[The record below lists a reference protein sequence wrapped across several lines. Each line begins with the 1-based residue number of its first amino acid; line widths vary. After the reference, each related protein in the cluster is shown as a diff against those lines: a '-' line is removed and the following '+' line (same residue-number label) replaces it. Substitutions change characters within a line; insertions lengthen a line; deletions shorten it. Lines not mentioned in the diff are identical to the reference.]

1 MQISIETTS
10 GLERRLTISVPSE
23 TFEGRIS
30 DRLGDAAQRVRLPGF
45 RPGKVPMKEVR
56 RRYGSAVRA
65 EVAGEL
71 MQSSFFDAVRQEDLS
86 PAGQPNLEV
95 VKMEPGDDFEFTATF
110 EVFPSI
116 ELADLSKV
124 DVKRPEAEVT
134 DADVDDMVERLRD
147 QRKEW
152 QEVDRGAEEGDQV
165 TLDFEGRLDG
175 EVFEGGHAED
185 ATFVVGAGQ
194 MIEDFDQGVRGM
206 RAGEKGEFD
215 ATFPE
220 DYRAEHLAGKTV
232 TFSVEIKSV
241 TEPELPEL
249 DDEFFQS
256 FGLEEGGLEAFRE
269 DVRRNM
275 QREMDAAARG
285 VVKNQVMDQLNALH
299 RVQLPEALVAN
310 EIQNVRQQTLQ
321 QFQMYGA
328 GNQPDLPDEL
338 FREQAERRVR
348 IGLVVNE
355 LVNAAELQV
364 SPEKLRARIEELAEG
379 YAEPQQVINYYYG
392 NQEQLQQ
399 VEMSVL
405 EDEVVEHV
413 LSQAQVEPL
422 ASSYQDIVAGNAIP
436 AEDGDAADAAATGD
450 DAAAD
455 DTDAP
460 ASGSQQASS

>member
-1 MQISIETTS
+1 
-10 GLERRLTISVPSE
+10 
-23 TFEGRIS
+23 
-30 DRLGDAAQRVRLPGF
+30 
-45 RPGKVPMKEVR
+45 
-56 RRYGSAVRA
+56 
-65 EVAGEL
+65 
-71 MQSSFFDAVRQEDLS
+71 
-86 PAGQPNLEV
+86 
-95 VKMEPGDDFEFTATF
+95 MEPGADFEFTATF
-110 EVFPSI
+110 EVFPSV

-124 DVKRPEAEVT
+124 EVKRPEAEVT
-134 DADVDDMVERLRD
+134 DADVDDMIERLRD

-152 QEVDRGAEEGDQV
+152 QEVERGAAEGDRV

-185 ATFVVGAGQ
+185 AAFVVGAGQ

-206 RAGEKGEFD
+206 KAGEKGEFD
-215 ATFPE
+215 ASFPE

-241 TEPELPEL
+241 TEPKLPEL
-249 DDEFFQS
+249 DAEFFES
-256 FGLEEGGLEAFRE
+256 FGVEEGGLEAFRE

-275 QREMDAAARG
+275 QREMDQAARG
-285 VVKNQVMDQLNALH
+285 QVKNQVMDQLNALH
-299 RVQLPEALVAN
+299 QVQLPEALVAN

-348 IGLVVNE
+348 VGLVVNE
-355 LVNAAELQV
+355 IVNAAELQV
-364 SPEKLRARIEELAEG
+364 SPEKLRARIEEMAEG
-379 YAEPQQVINYYYG
+379 YAEPQQVINYYYS

-413 LSQAQVEPL
+413 LAQASVETLP
-422 ASSYQDIVAGNAIP
+422 SSYQDIVSGNAIP
-436 AEDGDAADAAATGD
+436 AADDTAADES
-450 DAAAD
+450 AAAD
-455 DTDAP
+455 DADAP